1 MRPIPPALR
10 EKMAS
15 DKFYKK
21 CCLCGSYPVQWHH
34 NLIFKSRQ
42 VNEKECILPVCEV
55 CHNKARNTEVKE
67 QLDLIMLTRM
77 SPEQMKKYSKA
88 VDLFQRYKYL
98 TNKYPL

>member
-1 MRPIPPALR
+1 MRKIPEELIAEMAG
-10 EKMAS
+10 EKY
-15 DKFYKK
+15 YKK
-21 CCLCGSYPVQWHH
+21 CCLCGSRPVQWHH
-34 NLIFKSRQ
+34 NLIFASRQ
-42 VNEKECILPVCEV
+42 VNEKECILPICEV
-55 CHNKARNTEVKE
+55 CHNKARNTEVRE

>member
-1 MRPIPPALR
+1 MRPIPDKLKQEIVA
-10 EKMAS
+10 

-21 CCLCGSYPVQWHH
+21 CCLCGCRQVQWHH
-34 NLIFKSRQ
+34 NLIFAGRQ

-55 CHNKARNTEVKE
+55 CHNKARNMEVRE